1 MHSVKTLR
9 FYLFGILLLAL
20 VRLGG
25 AGLLVDCNQ
34 VSLVIASTLCAAAL
48 LQALSL
54 ATARTTPAS
63 TNHFRLRAAIHAVCI
78 LWLLCMAVALNA
90 ALL

>member
-1 MHSVKTLR
+1 MRSVKTFH

-25 AGLLVDCNQ
+25 EGLLVDCNQ
-34 VSLVIASTLCAAAL
+34 VTLVIVSTLCAVAL
-48 LQALSL
+48 LQGLSR

-63 TNHFRLRAAIHAVCI
+63 TNYLRLRAAIRTVFI

-90 ALL
+90 ALC

>member
-1 MHSVKTLR
+1 MHSLKPLC

-25 AGLLVDCNQ
+25 EGLLVDSAQ
-34 VSLVIASTLCAAAL
+34 VTLAIAGTLLATAL
-48 LQALSL
+48 LQALSWGV
-54 ATARTTPAS
+54 ARTAPES
-63 TNHFRLRAAIHAVCI
+63 MSHLRLRVAIQALFI

-90 ALL
+90 TLF